1 MATPV
6 EQIQAETQAIIGV
19 MQQLDKLERDS
30 QRRVMWY
37 VADTLGLNGPP
48 QPRPVNQ
55 SAVRA
60 VPLPAGVDA
69 QAAAEAMRG
78 MGVPVRN
85 A

>member
-55 SAVRA
+55 QAVRT

-69 QAAAEAMRG
+69 QGAAEAMRG